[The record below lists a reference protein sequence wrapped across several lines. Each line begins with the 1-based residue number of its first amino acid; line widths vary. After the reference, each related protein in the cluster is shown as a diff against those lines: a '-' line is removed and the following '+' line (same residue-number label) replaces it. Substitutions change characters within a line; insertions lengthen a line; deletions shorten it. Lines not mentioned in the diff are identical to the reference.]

1 MSASHEL
8 TGDAGDLLTIG
19 DSGDLLTMSG
29 IGKRYG
35 EPVLSDVQLA
45 LRGGEVMALVGANGA
60 GKSTLSKIIGGIVP
74 PTTGRMQL
82 DGSPYAPQS
91 RAQAEAC
98 GVRMVLQESALVPT
112 LTVAENLLLG
122 RLPQRAGWISRR
134 RLYEQ
139 ARAAMQPVGLEAID
153 PGTLVGKLG
162 LGHRQMIDI
171 ARHLIGPCRVL
182 ILDEPSAML
191 SAREVDRLF
200 AQIALLRARG
210 VALVYISHRLDELRH
225 IADRIAVLRDG
236 RLVTVEPVAD
246 RARADWVC
254 MMAGREVGE
263 CIERSTPVIGPARLK
278 VTGLT
283 RGRAV
288 LDVSLEV
295 GAGEILGISGL
306 VGAGRTELLR
316 LIYGA
321 DVADR
326 GSIAVRHADG
336 VLRPAAIGSPRDA
349 VRHGIALLTED
360 RQGEG
365 LLLTQ
370 SIAANV
376 TLGHAAAIAH
386 RGIIDRR
393 RERQIARA
401 RIDALGIRTSGPD
414 QAVAELSGGNQQ
426 KVVIGRWLERDV
438 QILLFDEPT
447 RGIDIGAK
455 FEIYALLGALA
466 HDGRALIV
474 VSSDLKELTLL
485 CDRIVVMAAGRL
497 VAGWPRGAWSE
508 EALLAAAFS
517 GLDPP

>member
-1 MSASHEL
+1 MSASREL
-8 TGDAGDLLTIG
+8 TGASGSLLNG
-19 DSGDLLTMSG
+19 ELLTMSG
-29 IGKRYG
+29 IGKVYG
-35 EPVLSDVQLA
+35 EPVLSEVQLG

-74 PTTGRMQL
+74 PTTGRMWL
-82 DGSPYAPQS
+82 DGFAYAPQS

-98 GVRMVLQESALVPT
+98 GVRTVLQELNLLPT

-122 RLPQRAGWISRR
+122 RLPQRAGFISLR
-134 RLYEQ
+134 RLHAQ
-139 ARAAMQPVGLEAID
+139 ARAALQPVGLGSLN
-153 PGTLVGKLG
+153 PGTPVGELG
-162 LGHRQMIDI
+162 LGHQQLIEI
-171 ARHLIGPCRVL
+171 ARSLIGTCRVL
-182 ILDEPSAML
+182 ILDEPTAML
-191 SAREVDRLF
+191 SAPEVERLF
-200 AQIALLRARG
+200 SQIALLRGRG
-210 VALVYISHRLDELRH
+210 VALIYVSHRLDELRR

-236 RLVTVEPVAD
+236 RLVAVEPVAG
-246 RARADWVC
+246 RERADWVR

-263 CIERSTPVIGPARLK
+263 RIERAAAAIGPPRLK

-288 LDVSLEV
+288 RDVSLEV

-326 GSIAVRHADG
+326 GSIAVRCADG
-336 VLRPAAIGSPRDA
+336 ILHPVAISSPRDA
-349 VRHGIALLTED
+349 VRHGIALITED
-360 RQGEG
+360 RKGEG

-370 SIAANV
+370 SLAANLL
-376 TLGHAAAIAH
+376 LGQAAAIANW
-386 RGIIDRR
+386 GIIDPG
-393 RERQIARA
+393 RERRIARA

-414 QAVAELSGGNQQ
+414 QAVMELSGGNQQ
-426 KVVIGRWLERDV
+426 KVVIGRWLERDM
-438 QILLFDEPT
+438 QILMFDEPM

-455 FEIYALLGALA
+455 FAIYEVLGALA
-466 HDGRALIV
+466 QDGHALIV
-474 VSSDLKELTLL
+474 VSSDLEELTLL

-497 VAGWPRGAWSE
+497 IGGWQRGEWSE

-517 GLDPP
+517 GVDRP